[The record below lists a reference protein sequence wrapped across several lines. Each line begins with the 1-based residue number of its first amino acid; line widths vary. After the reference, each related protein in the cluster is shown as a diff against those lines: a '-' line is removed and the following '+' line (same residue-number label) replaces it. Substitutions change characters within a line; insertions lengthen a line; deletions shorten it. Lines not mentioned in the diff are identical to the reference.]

1 MSETILPATQC
12 SIASASMTSPTMII
26 ARALWFSSQG
36 QCEIRP
42 EALPALEEGQ
52 ARVRTLFS
60 GISRGTESLVFQGR
74 VPESEFA
81 RMRGPNMAGDFPFP
95 VKYGYAA
102 VGRVE
107 EGPKQWLGKT
117 VFCLHP
123 HQDIFTVPVDMLT
136 ILPEALPAQRAV
148 LAANMETALNIVWD
162 AGILPGDNIAVFGA
176 GVVGVLVSFLASQIP
191 GTRVDLLDPNPSR
204 ALLAAQFGLNF
215 YPDDPPSETYDVL
228 INASGAPEALTMAL
242 NHAGQEARIVEASWY
257 GDTILKLAL
266 GGPFH
271 ARRLSLLSS
280 QVGTIPP
287 TQRARWTFA
296 RRLKKAL
303 DLLLDDR
310 LDALISAQTAFDHI
324 AEAYPEII
332 SDPQTLCH
340 RICY

>member
-1 MSETILPATQC
+1 
-12 SIASASMTSPTMII
+12 MTS
-26 ARALWFSSQG
+26 ARALWFPSQG
-36 QCEIRP
+36 QCEIRR
-42 EALPALEEGQ
+42 EALPPLEAGQ
-52 ARVRTLFS
+52 ARVRMLFS
-60 GISRGTESLVFQGR
+60 GISRGTESLIFQGR

-107 EGPKQWLGKT
+107 EGPEPWLGKT

-123 HQDIFTVPVDMLT
+123 HQDIFTVPTDMLT
-136 ILPEALPAQRAV
+136 LLPSALPAQRAV

-162 AGILPGDNIAVFGA
+162 AGILPGDKVAVFGA
-176 GVVGVLVSFLASQIP
+176 GVVGVLVSFLASQIA
-191 GTRVDLLDPNPSR
+191 GTDIDLLDPNPSR
-204 ALLAAQFGLNF
+204 ALLAAHFGLNF
-215 YPDDPPSETYDVL
+215 YDSDPPSNAYDVM
-228 INASGAPEALTMAL
+228 INASGSPEALALAL

-271 ARRLSLLSS
+271 ARRLSIISS

-287 TQRARWTFA
+287 AQRARWTFA

-310 LDALISAQTAFDHI
+310 LDALISAQTAFDDI
-324 AEAYPEII
+324 AAAYSEII

>member
-1 MSETILPATQC
+1 
-12 SIASASMTSPTMII
+12 MTS
-26 ARALWFSSQG
+26 ARALWFPSQG
-36 QCEIRP
+36 QCEIRR
-42 EALPALEEGQ
+42 EALPPLEAGQ
-52 ARVRTLFS
+52 ARVRMLFS
-60 GISRGTESLVFQGR
+60 GISRGTESLIFQGR

-107 EGPKQWLGKT
+107 EGPEPWLGKT

-123 HQDIFTVPVDMLT
+123 HQDIFTVPTDMLT
-136 ILPEALPAQRAV
+136 LLPAALPAQRAV

-162 AGILPGDNIAVFGA
+162 AGILPGDKVAVFGA
-176 GVVGVLVSFLASQIP
+176 GVVGVLVSFLASQIV
-191 GTRVDLLDPNPSR
+191 GTDIDLLDPNPSR
-204 ALLAAQFGLNF
+204 ALLAAHFGLNF
-215 YPDDPPSETYDVL
+215 YDSDPPSNAYDVM
-228 INASGAPEALTMAL
+228 INASGSPEALTLAL

-257 GDTILKLAL
+257 GDTILPLAL

-271 ARRLSLLSS
+271 ARRLSIISS
-280 QVGTIPP
+280 QVGSIPP
-287 TQRARWTFA
+287 AQRARWTFA

-310 LDALISAQTAFDHI
+310 LDALISAQTAFDDI
-324 AEAYPEII
+324 AAAYPEII